1 MKQMSYI
8 WKTISIIYKENKVH
22 LIAGIFLL
30 LLVATFPFIKL
41 VSINLLV
48 DEISKEVFDYS
59 KILLLILF
67 FCVSLFISNSASFVN
82 LLGSY
87 LWITAEIALQNVIIK
102 TTAKKSLAF
111 FDNADDCKKLD
122 KAKEGYGSAVGV
134 TMMFISTFFISF
146 ASFIMILSYLAQIN
160 PKMVL
165 ALFIIIP
172 IKVVSSLKVM
182 KEAQKLRDEQTEDR
196 MKVQKYAGY
205 ITSKDSKI
213 FMASDFFLKKWYHI
227 YSKMVNK
234 GNQVS
239 NKNLLIDLLSNCVMY
254 FCYAAIIYITII
266 YGNNDL
272 GQMVVLFVAMETIF
286 NNINAIVSQLCDLMQ
301 NTFLSNDL
309 YNYIEDISNEHIK
322 KNIEKENGISLKD
335 VTYSY
340 ANSSKK
346 ALKNITLNIK
356 PKENIAIVGKN
367 GAGKSTLIKLI
378 SGLYQPTGGSIKY
391 CRDYGLTEE
400 SYDNISIMP
409 QDVVLYNL
417 TLGENIGISHMEQ
430 MGNSEKIKNTLIN
443 AFGINKFNKFN
454 NGIDTVIG
462 KEFGGIDLSGGEK
475 QRISYGR
482 TLFRP
487 HTMVFLDE
495 PTAAVDPL
503 TEEKIYQEFIEI
515 SKDKTTFFIT
525 HRLASVRFADRIIV
539 MDEGR
544 IVEQGTH
551 NELMKRNGLYSEI
564 YQLQKQS
571 F

>member
-48 DEISKEVFDYS
+48 DEISKEAFDYYR
-59 KILLLILF
+59 ILVLILF

-102 TTAKKSLAF
+102 ATAKKSLAF

-146 ASFIMILSYLAQIN
+146 ASFVMILSYLAQIN

-165 ALFIIIP
+165 ALLIIIP
-172 IKVVSSLKVM
+172 IKVLSSLKVM
-182 KEAQKLRDEQTEDR
+182 KETQKLRDEQTEDR
-196 MKVQKYAGY
+196 MKVQKYASY

-239 NKNLLIDLLSNCVMY
+239 NKNLLIDLFSNCVMY

-309 YNYIEDISNEHIK
+309 YNYIEDTSNER
-322 KNIEKENGISLKD
+322 IEKCIDKEDGISLKE

-378 SGLYQPTGGSIKY
+378 SGLYQPTSGSIKY
-391 CRDYGLTEE
+391 GRNYGFSEE

-430 MGNSEKIKNTLIN
+430 MGNSEKIKDILVNV
-443 AFGINKFNKFN
+443 FGINKFNKFN
-454 NGIDTVIG
+454 NGINTVIG

-551 NELMKRNGLYSEI
+551 NELMEMNGLYSEI
-564 YQLQKQS
+564 YKLQKES

>member
-8 WKTISIIYKENKVH
+8 WKTVSIIYKENKLH

-48 DEISKEVFDYS
+48 DEISKEAFDYYR
-59 KILLLILF
+59 ILVLILF

-102 TTAKKSLAF
+102 ATAKKSLAF

-146 ASFIMILSYLAQIN
+146 ASFVMILSYLAQIN

-165 ALFIIIP
+165 VLLIIIP
-172 IKVVSSLKVM
+172 IKVLSSLKVM
-182 KEAQKLRDEQTEDR
+182 KETQKLRDEQTEDR
-196 MKVQKYAGY
+196 MKVQKYASY

-239 NKNLLIDLLSNCVMY
+239 NKNLLIDLFSNCVMY

-309 YNYIEDISNEHIK
+309 YNYIEDNSNER
-322 KNIEKENGISLKD
+322 IEKCIDKEDGISLKE

-378 SGLYQPTGGSIKY
+378 SGLYQPTSGSIKY
-391 CRDYGLTEE
+391 GRNYGFSEE

-430 MGNSEKIKNTLIN
+430 MGNSEKIKDILVNV
-443 AFGINKFNKFN
+443 FGINKFNKFN
-454 NGIDTVIG
+454 NGINTVIG

-551 NELMKRNGLYSEI
+551 NELMEMNGLYSEI
-564 YQLQKQS
+564 YKLQKES

>member
-1 MKQMSYI
+1 MSYI
-8 WKTISIIYKENKVH
+8 WKTVSIIYKENKLH

-48 DEISKEVFDYS
+48 DEISKEAFDYYR
-59 KILLLILF
+59 ILVLILF

-102 TTAKKSLAF
+102 ATAKKSLAF

-146 ASFIMILSYLAQIN
+146 ASFVMILSYLAQIN

-165 ALFIIIP
+165 ALLIIIP
-172 IKVVSSLKVM
+172 IKVLSSLKVM
-182 KEAQKLRDEQTEDR
+182 KETQKLRDEQTEDR
-196 MKVQKYAGY
+196 MKVQKYASY

-239 NKNLLIDLLSNCVMY
+239 NKNLLIDLFSNCVMY

-309 YNYIEDISNEHIK
+309 YNYIEDTSNER
-322 KNIEKENGISLKD
+322 IEKCIDKEDGISLKK

-378 SGLYQPTGGSIKY
+378 SGLYQPTSGSIKY
-391 CRDYGLTEE
+391 GRNYGFSEE

-430 MGNSEKIKNTLIN
+430 MGNSEKIKDILVNV
-443 AFGINKFNKFN
+443 FGINKFNKFN
-454 NGIDTVIG
+454 NGINTVIG

-551 NELMKRNGLYSEI
+551 NELMEMNGLYSEI
-564 YQLQKQS
+564 YKLQKES

>member
-8 WKTISIIYKENKVH
+8 WKTISIIYKENKLH

-48 DEISKEVFDYS
+48 DEISKEAFDYY

-146 ASFIMILSYLAQIN
+146 ASFVMILSYLAQIN

-172 IKVVSSLKVM
+172 IKVLSSLKVM

-239 NKNLLIDLLSNCVMY
+239 NKNLLIDLFSNCVMY

-309 YNYIEDISNEHIK
+309 YSYIEDTSNEHIQK
-322 KNIEKENGISLKD
+322 SIDKEGGISLKE

-391 CRDYGLTEE
+391 GRNYGFTEE

-430 MGNSEKIKNTLIN
+430 MENSEKIKKILVNV
-443 AFGINKFNKFN
+443 FGINKFNKFN

-551 NELMKRNGLYSEI
+551 NELMEMNGLYSEI
-564 YQLQKQS
+564 YQLQKES

>member
-8 WKTISIIYKENKVH
+8 WKTISIIYKENKLH

-48 DEISKEVFDYS
+48 DEISKEIFDYS
-59 KILLLILF
+59 KVLFLILF
-67 FCVSLFISNSASFVN
+67 FCISLFISNSASFVN

-111 FDNADDCKKLD
+111 FDNAEDCKKLD

-146 ASFIMILSYLAQIN
+146 ASFVMILSYLAQIN

-196 MKVQKYAGY
+196 MRVQKYAGY

-213 FMASDFFLKKWYHI
+213 FMASDFFLKKWNDL

-239 NKNLLIDLLSNCVMY
+239 NKNLLIDLFSNCVMY

-266 YGNNDL
+266 YGNNGL

-309 YNYIEDISNEHIK
+309 YYYIEDTSNEY
-322 KNIEKENGISLKD
+322 IEKKIDKEEGISLKE

-378 SGLYQPTGGSIKY
+378 SGLYKPTDGSIS
-391 CRDYGLTEE
+391 YGRNYGFTKEG
-400 SYDNISIMP
+400 YDNISIMP

-430 MGNSEKIKNTLIN
+430 MGNSEKIKNILIN
-443 AFGINKFNKFN
+443 VFGINKFNKFSH
-454 NGIDTVIG
+454 GIDSVIG

-515 SKDKTTFFIT
+515 SREKTTFFIT

-551 NELMKRNGLYSEI
+551 NELMKMNGLYSEI
-564 YQLQKQS
+564 YKLQKES

>member
-8 WKTISIIYKENKVH
+8 WKTISIIYKENKLH

-48 DEISKEVFDYS
+48 DEISKEAFDYYR
-59 KILLLILF
+59 ILVLILF

-102 TTAKKSLAF
+102 ATAKKSLAF

-146 ASFIMILSYLAQIN
+146 ASFVMILSYLAQIN

-165 ALFIIIP
+165 ALLIIIP
-172 IKVVSSLKVM
+172 IKVLSSLKVM
-182 KEAQKLRDEQTEDR
+182 KETQKLRDEQTEDR
-196 MKVQKYAGY
+196 MKVQKYASY

-239 NKNLLIDLLSNCVMY
+239 NKNLLIDLFSNCVMY

-309 YNYIEDISNEHIK
+309 YNYIEDTSNER
-322 KNIEKENGISLKD
+322 IEKCIDKEDGISLKE

-378 SGLYQPTGGSIKY
+378 SGLYQPTSGSIKY
-391 CRDYGLTEE
+391 GRNYGFSEE

-430 MGNSEKIKNTLIN
+430 MGNSEKIKDILVNV
-443 AFGINKFNKFN
+443 FGINKFNKFN
-454 NGIDTVIG
+454 NGINTVIG

-551 NELMKRNGLYSEI
+551 NELMEMNGLYSEI
-564 YQLQKQS
+564 YKLQKES

>member
-391 CRDYGLTEE
+391 GRDYGLTEE

-454 NGIDTVIG
+454 NGINTVIG

-551 NELMKRNGLYSEI
+551 NELMEMNGLYSEI

>member
-1 MKQMSYI
+1 MSYI
-8 WKTISIIYKENKVH
+8 WKTVSIIYKENKLH

-48 DEISKEVFDYS
+48 DEISKEAFDYYR
-59 KILLLILF
+59 ILVLILF

-146 ASFIMILSYLAQIN
+146 ASFVMILSYLAQIN

-165 ALFIIIP
+165 ALLIIIP
-172 IKVVSSLKVM
+172 IKVLSSLKVM
-182 KEAQKLRDEQTEDR
+182 KETQKLRDEQTEDR
-196 MKVQKYAGY
+196 MKVQKYASY

-239 NKNLLIDLLSNCVMY
+239 NKNLLIDLFSNCVMY

-309 YNYIEDISNEHIK
+309 YNYIEDTSNER
-322 KNIEKENGISLKD
+322 IEKCIDKEDGISLKE

-378 SGLYQPTGGSIKY
+378 SGLYQPTSGSIKY
-391 CRDYGLTEE
+391 GRNYGFSEE

-430 MGNSEKIKNTLIN
+430 MGNSEKIKDILVNV
-443 AFGINKFNKFN
+443 FGINKFNKFN
-454 NGIDTVIG
+454 NGINTVIG

-551 NELMKRNGLYSEI
+551 NELMEMNGLYSEI
-564 YQLQKQS
+564 YKLQKES

>member
-8 WKTISIIYKENKVH
+8 WKTVSIIYKENKLH

-48 DEISKEVFDYS
+48 DEISKEAFDYYR
-59 KILLLILF
+59 ILVLILF

-102 TTAKKSLAF
+102 ATAKKSLAF

-146 ASFIMILSYLAQIN
+146 ASFVMILSYLAQIN

-165 ALFIIIP
+165 ALLIIIP
-172 IKVVSSLKVM
+172 IKVLSSLKVM
-182 KEAQKLRDEQTEDR
+182 KETQKLRDEQTEDR
-196 MKVQKYAGY
+196 MKVQKYASY

-239 NKNLLIDLLSNCVMY
+239 NKNLLIDLFSNCVMY

-309 YNYIEDISNEHIK
+309 YNYIEDTSNER
-322 KNIEKENGISLKD
+322 IEKCIDKEDGISLKE

-378 SGLYQPTGGSIKY
+378 SGLYQPTSGSIKY
-391 CRDYGLTEE
+391 GRNYGFSEE

-430 MGNSEKIKNTLIN
+430 MGNSEKIKDILVNV
-443 AFGINKFNKFN
+443 FGTNKFNKFN
-454 NGIDTVIG
+454 NGINTVIG

-551 NELMKRNGLYSEI
+551 NELMEMNGLYSEI
-564 YQLQKQS
+564 YKLQKES

>member
-8 WKTISIIYKENKVH
+8 WKTISIIYKENKSH

-48 DEISKEVFDYS
+48 DEISKEIFDYS
-59 KILLLILF
+59 KVLFLILF
-67 FCVSLFISNSASFVN
+67 FCISLFISNSASFVN

-111 FDNADDCKKLD
+111 FDNAEDCKKLD

-146 ASFIMILSYLAQIN
+146 ASFVMILSYLAQIN

-196 MKVQKYAGY
+196 MRVQKYAGY

-213 FMASDFFLKKWYHI
+213 FMASDFFLKKWNDL

-239 NKNLLIDLLSNCVMY
+239 NKNLLIDLFSNCVMY

-266 YGNNDL
+266 YGNNGL

-309 YNYIEDISNEHIK
+309 YYYIEDTSNEY
-322 KNIEKENGISLKD
+322 IEKKIDKEEGISLKE

-378 SGLYQPTGGSIKY
+378 SGLYKPTDGSIS
-391 CRDYGLTEE
+391 YGRNYGFTKEG
-400 SYDNISIMP
+400 YDNISIMP

-430 MGNSEKIKNTLIN
+430 MGNSEKIKNILIN
-443 AFGINKFNKFN
+443 VFGINKFNKFSH
-454 NGIDTVIG
+454 GIDSVIG

-515 SKDKTTFFIT
+515 SREKTTFFIT

-551 NELMKRNGLYSEI
+551 NELMKMNGLYSEI
-564 YQLQKQS
+564 YKLQKES

>member
-8 WKTISIIYKENKVH
+8 WKTVSIIYKENKLH

-48 DEISKEVFDYS
+48 DEISKEAFDYYR
-59 KILLLILF
+59 ILVLILF

-102 TTAKKSLAF
+102 ATAKKSLAF

-146 ASFIMILSYLAQIN
+146 ASFVMILSYLAQIN

-165 ALFIIIP
+165 ALLIIIP
-172 IKVVSSLKVM
+172 IKVLSSLKVM
-182 KEAQKLRDEQTEDR
+182 KETQKLRDEQTEDR
-196 MKVQKYAGY
+196 MKVQKYASY

-239 NKNLLIDLLSNCVMY
+239 NKNLLIDLFSNCVMY

-309 YNYIEDISNEHIK
+309 YNYIEDTSNER
-322 KNIEKENGISLKD
+322 IEKCIDKEDGISLKE

-378 SGLYQPTGGSIKY
+378 SGLYQPTSGSIKY
-391 CRDYGLTEE
+391 GRNYGFSEE

-430 MGNSEKIKNTLIN
+430 MGDRK
-443 AFGINKFNKFN
+443 
-454 NGIDTVIG
+454 
-462 KEFGGIDLSGGEK
+462 
-475 QRISYGR
+475 
-482 TLFRP
+482 
-487 HTMVFLDE
+487 
-495 PTAAVDPL
+495 
-503 TEEKIYQEFIEI
+503 
-515 SKDKTTFFIT
+515 
-525 HRLASVRFADRIIV
+525 SVV
-539 MDEGR
+539 
-544 IVEQGTH
+544 
-551 NELMKRNGLYSEI
+551 
-564 YQLQKQS
+564 
-571 F
+571 

>member
-8 WKTISIIYKENKVH
+8 WKTVSIIYKENKLH

-48 DEISKEVFDYS
+48 DEISKEAFDYYR
-59 KILLLILF
+59 ILVLILF

-102 TTAKKSLAF
+102 ATAKKSLAF

-146 ASFIMILSYLAQIN
+146 ASFVMILSYLAQIN

-165 ALFIIIP
+165 ALLIIIP
-172 IKVVSSLKVM
+172 IKVLSSLKVM
-182 KEAQKLRDEQTEDR
+182 KETQKLRDEQTEDR
-196 MKVQKYAGY
+196 MKVQKYASY

-239 NKNLLIDLLSNCVMY
+239 NKNLLIDLFSNCVMY

-309 YNYIEDISNEHIK
+309 YNYIEDTSNER
-322 KNIEKENGISLKD
+322 IEKCIDKEDGISLKE

-378 SGLYQPTGGSIKY
+378 SGLYQPTSGSIKY
-391 CRDYGLTEE
+391 GRNYGFSEE

-430 MGNSEKIKNTLIN
+430 MGNSEKIKDILVNV
-443 AFGINKFNKFN
+443 FGINKFNKFN
-454 NGIDTVIG
+454 NGINTVIG

-482 TLFRP
+482 TLFRS

-551 NELMKRNGLYSEI
+551 NELMEMNGLYSEI
-564 YQLQKQS
+564 YKLQKES

>member
-8 WKTISIIYKENKVH
+8 WKTVSIIYKENKLH

-48 DEISKEVFDYS
+48 DEISKEAFDYYR
-59 KILLLILF
+59 ILVLILF

-102 TTAKKSLAF
+102 ATAKKSLAF

-146 ASFIMILSYLAQIN
+146 ASFVMILSYLAQIN

-165 ALFIIIP
+165 ALLIIIP
-172 IKVVSSLKVM
+172 IKVLSSLKVM
-182 KEAQKLRDEQTEDR
+182 KETQKLRDEQTEDR
-196 MKVQKYAGY
+196 MKVQKYASY

-239 NKNLLIDLLSNCVMY
+239 NKNLLIDLFSNCVMY

-309 YNYIEDISNEHIK
+309 YNYIEDTSNER
-322 KNIEKENGISLKD
+322 IEKCIDKEDGISLKE

-378 SGLYQPTGGSIKY
+378 SGLYQPTSGSIKY
-391 CRDYGLTEE
+391 GRNYGFSEE
-400 SYDNISIMP
+400 NYDNISIMP

-430 MGNSEKIKNTLIN
+430 MGNSEKIKDILVNV
-443 AFGINKFNKFN
+443 FGINKFNKFN
-454 NGIDTVIG
+454 NGINTVIG

-551 NELMKRNGLYSEI
+551 NELMEMNGLYSEI
-564 YQLQKQS
+564 YKLQKES

>member
-8 WKTISIIYKENKVH
+8 WKTISIIYKENKLH

-48 DEISKEVFDYS
+48 DEISKEAFDYYR
-59 KILLLILF
+59 ILVLILF

-102 TTAKKSLAF
+102 ATAKKSLAF

-146 ASFIMILSYLAQIN
+146 ASFVMILSYLAQIN

-165 ALFIIIP
+165 ALLIIIP
-172 IKVVSSLKVM
+172 IKVLSSLKVM
-182 KEAQKLRDEQTEDR
+182 KETQKLRDEQTEDR
-196 MKVQKYAGY
+196 MKVQKYASY

-239 NKNLLIDLLSNCVMY
+239 NKNLLIDLFSNCVMY

-309 YNYIEDISNEHIK
+309 YNYIEDTSNER
-322 KNIEKENGISLKD
+322 IEKCIDKEDGISLKE

-378 SGLYQPTGGSIKY
+378 SGLYQPTSGSIKY
-391 CRDYGLTEE
+391 GRNYGFSEE
-400 SYDNISIMP
+400 NYDNISIMP

-430 MGNSEKIKNTLIN
+430 MGNSEKIKDILVNV
-443 AFGINKFNKFN
+443 FGINKFNKFN
-454 NGIDTVIG
+454 NGINTVIG

-551 NELMKRNGLYSEI
+551 NELMEMNGLYSEI
-564 YQLQKQS
+564 YKLQKES

>member
-8 WKTISIIYKENKVH
+8 WKTVSIIYKENKLH

-48 DEISKEVFDYS
+48 DEISKEAFDYYR
-59 KILLLILF
+59 ILVLILF

-102 TTAKKSLAF
+102 ATAKKSLAF

-146 ASFIMILSYLAQIN
+146 ASFVMILSYLAQIN

-165 ALFIIIP
+165 ALLIIIP
-172 IKVVSSLKVM
+172 IKVLSSLKVM
-182 KEAQKLRDEQTEDR
+182 KETQKLRDEQTEDR

-239 NKNLLIDLLSNCVMY
+239 NKNLLIDLFSNCVMY

-309 YNYIEDISNEHIK
+309 YNYIEDTSNER
-322 KNIEKENGISLKD
+322 IEKCIDKEDGISLKE

-378 SGLYQPTGGSIKY
+378 SGLYQPTSGSIKY
-391 CRDYGLTEE
+391 GRNYGFSEE

-430 MGNSEKIKNTLIN
+430 MGNSEKIKDILVNV
-443 AFGINKFNKFN
+443 FGINKFNKFN
-454 NGIDTVIG
+454 NGINTVIG

-551 NELMKRNGLYSEI
+551 NELMEMNGLYSEI
-564 YQLQKQS
+564 YKLQKES

>member
-8 WKTISIIYKENKVH
+8 WKTVSIIYKENKLH

-48 DEISKEVFDYS
+48 DEISKEAFDYYR
-59 KILLLILF
+59 ILVLILF

-102 TTAKKSLAF
+102 ATAKKSLAF

-146 ASFIMILSYLAQIN
+146 ASFVMILSYLAQIN

-165 ALFIIIP
+165 ALLIIIP
-172 IKVVSSLKVM
+172 IKVLSSLKVM
-182 KEAQKLRDEQTEDR
+182 KETQKLRDEQTEDR
-196 MKVQKYAGY
+196 MKVQKYASY

-239 NKNLLIDLLSNCVMY
+239 NKNLLIDLFSNCVMY

-309 YNYIEDISNEHIK
+309 YNYIEDTSNER
-322 KNIEKENGISLKD
+322 IEKCIDKEDGISLKE

-378 SGLYQPTGGSIKY
+378 SGLYQPTSGSIKY
-391 CRDYGLTEE
+391 GRNYRFSEE

-430 MGNSEKIKNTLIN
+430 MGNSEKIKDILVNV
-443 AFGINKFNKFN
+443 FGINKFNKFN
-454 NGIDTVIG
+454 NGINTVIG

-551 NELMKRNGLYSEI
+551 NELMEMNGLYSEI
-564 YQLQKQS
+564 YKLQKES

>member
-1 MKQMSYI
+1 
-8 WKTISIIYKENKVH
+8 
-22 LIAGIFLL
+22 
-30 LLVATFPFIKL
+30 
-41 VSINLLV
+41 
-48 DEISKEVFDYS
+48 
-59 KILLLILF
+59 
-67 FCVSLFISNSASFVN
+67 
-82 LLGSY
+82 
-87 LWITAEIALQNVIIK
+87 
-102 TTAKKSLAF
+102 
-111 FDNADDCKKLD
+111 
-122 KAKEGYGSAVGV
+122 
-134 TMMFISTFFISF
+134 
-146 ASFIMILSYLAQIN
+146 
-160 PKMVL
+160 
-165 ALFIIIP
+165 
-172 IKVVSSLKVM
+172 
-182 KEAQKLRDEQTEDR
+182 
-196 MKVQKYAGY
+196 
-205 ITSKDSKI
+205 
-213 FMASDFFLKKWYHI
+213 
-227 YSKMVNK
+227 
-234 GNQVS
+234 
-239 NKNLLIDLLSNCVMY
+239 
-254 FCYAAIIYITII
+254 
-266 YGNNDL
+266 
-272 GQMVVLFVAMETIF
+272 MVVLFVAMETIF

-309 YNYIEDISNEHIK
+309 YNYIEDTSNER
-322 KNIEKENGISLKD
+322 IEKCIDKEDGISLKE

-378 SGLYQPTGGSIKY
+378 SGLYQPTSGSIKY
-391 CRDYGLTEE
+391 GRNYGFSEE

-430 MGNSEKIKNTLIN
+430 MGNSEKIKDILVNV
-443 AFGINKFNKFN
+443 FGINKFNKFN
-454 NGIDTVIG
+454 NGINTVIG

-551 NELMKRNGLYSEI
+551 NELMEMNGLYSEI
-564 YQLQKQS
+564 YKLQKES

>member
-59 KILLLILF
+59 KILFLILF

-111 FDNADDCKKLD
+111 FDNAEDCKKLD

-165 ALFIIIP
+165 VLFIIIP

-205 ITSKDSKI
+205 ISSKDSKI
-213 FMASDFFLKKWYHI
+213 FMASDFFLKKWYRI
-227 YSKMVNK
+227 YFKMVNK

-239 NKNLLIDLLSNCVMY
+239 NKNLLIDLFSNCVMY
-254 FCYAAIIYITII
+254 FCYVAIIYITII
-266 YGNNDL
+266 CGNNDL

-309 YNYIEDISNEHIK
+309 YNYIEDTSNEHI
-322 KNIEKENGISLKD
+322 EKSIDSEDGISLKE

-378 SGLYQPTGGSIKY
+378 SGLYQPTSGSIKY
-391 CRDYGLTEE
+391 GCNYGFTEE

-409 QDVVLYNL
+409 QEVVLYNL

-430 MGNSEKIKNTLIN
+430 MENSEKIKKILVNV
-443 AFGINKFNKFN
+443 FGINKFNKFI

-551 NELMKRNGLYSEI
+551 NELMNMNGLYSEI

>member
-8 WKTISIIYKENKVH
+8 LKTISIIYKENKLH
-22 LIAGIFLL
+22 LISCIFLL

-48 DEISKEVFDYS
+48 DEISKESFDYY

-67 FCVSLFISNSASFVN
+67 FCVSMFVSNSASFVN

-87 LWITAEIALQNVIIK
+87 LWITAEIALQNAIIN

-122 KAKEGYGSAVGV
+122 KAKEGYGRAVEI
-134 TMMFISTFFISF
+134 TMKFISALFIFFV
-146 ASFIMILSYLAQIN
+146 SFIMTLSYLAQIN

-165 ALFIIIP
+165 ALLLIVP
-172 IKVVSSLKVM
+172 LKVLSSLKVM

-196 MKVQKYAGY
+196 MRVQKYSGY

-213 FMASDFFLKKWYHI
+213 FMASEFFLKKWYDL
-227 YSKMVNK
+227 YSKIVNK
-234 GNQVS
+234 GNSVNQ
-239 NKNLLIDLLSNCVMY
+239 KNLLIDLSSNCVMY
-254 FCYAAIIYITII
+254 FCYAAIIYRTII
-266 YGNNDL
+266 YGDNDL

-286 NNINAIVSQLCDLMQ
+286 NNINAIVTQLCDLMQ

-309 YNYIEDISNEHIK
+309 YRYIEDASKEHMER
-322 KNIEKENGISLKD
+322 NIGKEDGIFLKG

-346 ALKNITLNIK
+346 ALKNITLHIRPN
-356 PKENIAIVGKN
+356 ENIAIVGKN

-378 SGLYQPTGGSIKY
+378 SGLYSPTGGSIEY
-391 CRDYGLTEE
+391 GRNYGLAEE
-400 SYDNISIMP
+400 GYENISIMP
-409 QDVVLYNL
+409 QDVMLYHL
-417 TLGENIGISHMEQ
+417 TLGENIGISNMEQ
-430 MGNSEKIKNTLIN
+430 MENSEEIRNTLIKI
-443 AFGINKFNKFN
+443 FGVNKFSKFN
-454 NGIDTVIG
+454 DGIDTVIG

-487 HTMVFLDE
+487 HTIVFLDE

-503 TEEKIYQEFIEI
+503 TEEKIYKEFIEI
-515 SKDKTTFFIT
+515 SRDKTTFFIT

-544 IVEQGTH
+544 IMEQGTH
-551 NELMKRNGLYSEI
+551 AELMEMKGLYSEI
-564 YQLQKQS
+564 YRLQKES

>member
-8 WKTISIIYKENKVH
+8 WKTVSIIYKENKLH

-48 DEISKEVFDYS
+48 DEISKETFDYYR
-59 KILLLILF
+59 ILVLILF

-102 TTAKKSLAF
+102 ATAKKSLAF

-146 ASFIMILSYLAQIN
+146 ASFVMILSYLAQIN

-165 ALFIIIP
+165 ALLIIIP
-172 IKVVSSLKVM
+172 IKVLSSLKVM
-182 KEAQKLRDEQTEDR
+182 KETQKLRDEQTEDR

-239 NKNLLIDLLSNCVMY
+239 NKNLLIDLFSNCVMY

-309 YNYIEDISNEHIK
+309 YNYIEDTSNERIGK
-322 KNIEKENGISLKD
+322 CIDKEDGISLKE

-391 CRDYGLTEE
+391 GRNYGFSEE

-430 MGNSEKIKNTLIN
+430 MGNSEKIKDILVNV
-443 AFGINKFNKFN
+443 FGINKFNKFN
-454 NGIDTVIG
+454 NGINTVIG

-551 NELMKRNGLYSEI
+551 NELMEMNGLYSEI
-564 YQLQKQS
+564 YKLQKES

>member
-1 MKQMSYI
+1 MSYI
-8 WKTISIIYKENKVH
+8 WKTVSIIYKENKLH

-48 DEISKEVFDYS
+48 DEISKEAFDYYR
-59 KILLLILF
+59 ILVLILF

-102 TTAKKSLAF
+102 ATAKKSLAF

-146 ASFIMILSYLAQIN
+146 ASFVMILSYLAQIN

-165 ALFIIIP
+165 ALLIIIP
-172 IKVVSSLKVM
+172 IKVLSSLKVM
-182 KEAQKLRDEQTEDR
+182 KETQKLRDEQTEDR
-196 MKVQKYAGY
+196 MKVQKYASY

-239 NKNLLIDLLSNCVMY
+239 NKNLLIDLFSNCVMY

-309 YNYIEDISNEHIK
+309 YNYIEDTSNER
-322 KNIEKENGISLKD
+322 IEKCIDKEDGISLKE

-378 SGLYQPTGGSIKY
+378 SGLYQPTSGSIKY
-391 CRDYGLTEE
+391 GRNYGFSEE

-430 MGNSEKIKNTLIN
+430 MGNSEKIKDILVNV
-443 AFGINKFNKFN
+443 FGTNKFNKFN
-454 NGIDTVIG
+454 NGINTVIG

-551 NELMKRNGLYSEI
+551 NELMEMNGLYSEI
-564 YQLQKQS
+564 YKLQKES

>member
-8 WKTISIIYKENKVH
+8 WKTVSIIYKENKLH

-48 DEISKEVFDYS
+48 DEISKEAFDYYR
-59 KILLLILF
+59 ILVLILF

-102 TTAKKSLAF
+102 ATAKKSLAF

-146 ASFIMILSYLAQIN
+146 ASFVMILSYLAQIN

-165 ALFIIIP
+165 ALLIIIP
-172 IKVVSSLKVM
+172 IKVLSSLKVM
-182 KEAQKLRDEQTEDR
+182 KETQKLRDEQTEDR
-196 MKVQKYAGY
+196 MKVQKYASY

-239 NKNLLIDLLSNCVMY
+239 NKNLLIDLFSNCVMY

-309 YNYIEDISNEHIK
+309 YNYIEDTSNER
-322 KNIEKENGISLKD
+322 IEKCIDKEDGISLKE

-378 SGLYQPTGGSIKY
+378 SGLYQPTSGSIKY
-391 CRDYGLTEE
+391 GRNYGFSEE

-430 MGNSEKIKNTLIN
+430 MGNSEKIKDILVNV
-443 AFGINKFNKFN
+443 FGINKFNKFN
-454 NGIDTVIG
+454 NGINTVIG

-551 NELMKRNGLYSEI
+551 NELMEMNGLYSEI
-564 YQLQKQS
+564 YKLQKES

>member
-1 MKQMSYI
+1 
-8 WKTISIIYKENKVH
+8 
-22 LIAGIFLL
+22 
-30 LLVATFPFIKL
+30 
-41 VSINLLV
+41 
-48 DEISKEVFDYS
+48 
-59 KILLLILF
+59 
-67 FCVSLFISNSASFVN
+67 
-82 LLGSY
+82 
-87 LWITAEIALQNVIIK
+87 
-102 TTAKKSLAF
+102 
-111 FDNADDCKKLD
+111 
-122 KAKEGYGSAVGV
+122 
-134 TMMFISTFFISF
+134 
-146 ASFIMILSYLAQIN
+146 
-160 PKMVL
+160 
-165 ALFIIIP
+165 
-172 IKVVSSLKVM
+172 
-182 KEAQKLRDEQTEDR
+182 
-196 MKVQKYAGY
+196 
-205 ITSKDSKI
+205 
-213 FMASDFFLKKWYHI
+213 
-227 YSKMVNK
+227 
-234 GNQVS
+234 
-239 NKNLLIDLLSNCVMY
+239 
-254 FCYAAIIYITII
+254 
-266 YGNNDL
+266 
-272 GQMVVLFVAMETIF
+272 MVVLFVAMETIF

-309 YNYIEDISNEHIK
+309 YYYIEDTSNEY
-322 KNIEKENGISLKD
+322 IEKKIDKEEGISLKE

-378 SGLYQPTGGSIKY
+378 SGLYKPTDGSIS
-391 CRDYGLTEE
+391 YGRNYGFTKEG
-400 SYDNISIMP
+400 YDNISIMP

-430 MGNSEKIKNTLIN
+430 MGNSEKIKNILIN
-443 AFGINKFNKFN
+443 VFGINKFNKFSH
-454 NGIDTVIG
+454 GIDSVIG

-515 SKDKTTFFIT
+515 SREKTTFFIT

-551 NELMKRNGLYSEI
+551 NELMKMNGLYSEI
-564 YQLQKQS
+564 YKLQKES

>member
-8 WKTISIIYKENKVH
+8 WKTVSIIYKENKLH

-48 DEISKEVFDYS
+48 DEISKEAFDYYR
-59 KILLLILF
+59 ILVLILF

-102 TTAKKSLAF
+102 ATAKKSLAF

-146 ASFIMILSYLAQIN
+146 ASFVMILSYLAQIN

-165 ALFIIIP
+165 ALLIIIP
-172 IKVVSSLKVM
+172 IKVLSSLKVM
-182 KEAQKLRDEQTEDR
+182 KETQKLRDEQTEDR
-196 MKVQKYAGY
+196 MKVQKYASY

-227 YSKMVNK
+227 YSKMVNR

-239 NKNLLIDLLSNCVMY
+239 NKNLLIDLFSNCVMY

-309 YNYIEDISNEHIK
+309 YNYIEDTSNER
-322 KNIEKENGISLKD
+322 IEKCIDKEDGISLKE

-378 SGLYQPTGGSIKY
+378 SGLYQPTSGSIKY
-391 CRDYGLTEE
+391 GRNYGFSEE
-400 SYDNISIMP
+400 NYDNISIMP

-430 MGNSEKIKNTLIN
+430 MGNSEKIKDILVNV
-443 AFGINKFNKFN
+443 FGINKFNKFN
-454 NGIDTVIG
+454 NGINTVIG

-551 NELMKRNGLYSEI
+551 NELMEMNGLYSEI
-564 YQLQKQS
+564 YKLQKES

>member
-8 WKTISIIYKENKVH
+8 WKTVSIIYKENKLH

-48 DEISKEVFDYS
+48 DEISKEAFDYYR
-59 KILLLILF
+59 ILVLILF

-146 ASFIMILSYLAQIN
+146 ASFVMILSYLAQIN

-165 ALFIIIP
+165 ALLIIIP
-172 IKVVSSLKVM
+172 IKVLSSLKVM
-182 KEAQKLRDEQTEDR
+182 KETQKLRDEQTEDR
-196 MKVQKYAGY
+196 MKVQKYASY

-239 NKNLLIDLLSNCVMY
+239 NKNLLIDLFSNCVMY

-309 YNYIEDISNEHIK
+309 YNYIEDTSNER
-322 KNIEKENGISLKD
+322 IEKCIDKEDGISLKE

-378 SGLYQPTGGSIKY
+378 SGLYQPTSGSIKY
-391 CRDYGLTEE
+391 GRNYGFSEE

-430 MGNSEKIKNTLIN
+430 MGNSEKIKDILVNV
-443 AFGINKFNKFN
+443 FGINKFNKFN
-454 NGIDTVIG
+454 NGINTVIG

-551 NELMKRNGLYSEI
+551 NELMEMNGLYSEI
-564 YQLQKQS
+564 YKLQKES

>member
-1 MKQMSYI
+1 MSYI
-8 WKTISIIYKENKVH
+8 WKTVSIIYKENKLH

-48 DEISKEVFDYS
+48 DEISKEAFDYYR
-59 KILLLILF
+59 ILVLILF

-102 TTAKKSLAF
+102 ATAKKSLAF

-146 ASFIMILSYLAQIN
+146 ASFVMILSYLAQIN

-165 ALFIIIP
+165 ALLIIIP
-172 IKVVSSLKVM
+172 IKVLSSLKVM
-182 KEAQKLRDEQTEDR
+182 KETQKLRDEQTEDR
-196 MKVQKYAGY
+196 MKVQKYASY

-239 NKNLLIDLLSNCVMY
+239 NKNLLIDLFSNCVMY

-309 YNYIEDISNEHIK
+309 YNYIEDTSNER
-322 KNIEKENGISLKD
+322 IEKCIDKEDGISLKE

-378 SGLYQPTGGSIKY
+378 SGLYQPTSGSIKY
-391 CRDYGLTEE
+391 GRNYGFSEE

-430 MGNSEKIKNTLIN
+430 MGNSEKIKDILVNV
-443 AFGINKFNKFN
+443 FGINKFNKFN
-454 NGIDTVIG
+454 NGINTVIG

-551 NELMKRNGLYSEI
+551 NELMEMNGLYSEI
-564 YQLQKQS
+564 YKLQKES

>member
-1 MKQMSYI
+1 MSYI
-8 WKTISIIYKENKVH
+8 WKTISIIYKENKSH

-48 DEISKEVFDYS
+48 DEISKEIFDYS
-59 KILLLILF
+59 KVLFLILF
-67 FCVSLFISNSASFVN
+67 FCISLFISNSASFVN

-111 FDNADDCKKLD
+111 FDNAEDCKKLD

-146 ASFIMILSYLAQIN
+146 ASFVMILSYLAQIN

-196 MKVQKYAGY
+196 MRVQKYAGY

-213 FMASDFFLKKWYHI
+213 FMASDFFLKKWNDL

-239 NKNLLIDLLSNCVMY
+239 NKNLLIDLFSNCVMY

-266 YGNNDL
+266 YGNNGL

-309 YNYIEDISNEHIK
+309 YYYIEDTSNEY
-322 KNIEKENGISLKD
+322 IEKKIDKEEGISLKE

-378 SGLYQPTGGSIKY
+378 SGLYKPTDGSIS
-391 CRDYGLTEE
+391 YGRNYGFTKEG
-400 SYDNISIMP
+400 YDNISIMP

-430 MGNSEKIKNTLIN
+430 MGNSEKIKNILIN
-443 AFGINKFNKFN
+443 VFGINKFNKFSH
-454 NGIDTVIG
+454 GIDSVIG

-515 SKDKTTFFIT
+515 SREKTTFFIT

-551 NELMKRNGLYSEI
+551 NELMKMNGLYSEI
-564 YQLQKQS
+564 YKLQKES

>member
-8 WKTISIIYKENKVH
+8 WKTISIIYKENKLH

-59 KILLLILF
+59 KVLFLILF
-67 FCVSLFISNSASFVN
+67 FCISLFISNSASFVN

-111 FDNADDCKKLD
+111 FDNAEDCKKLD

-146 ASFIMILSYLAQIN
+146 ASFVMILSYLAQIN

-196 MKVQKYAGY
+196 MRVQKYAGY

-213 FMASDFFLKKWYHI
+213 FMASDFFLKKWNDL

-239 NKNLLIDLLSNCVMY
+239 NKNLLIDLFSNCVMY

-266 YGNNDL
+266 YGNNGL

-309 YNYIEDISNEHIK
+309 YYYIEDTSNEY
-322 KNIEKENGISLKD
+322 IEKKIDKEEGISLKE

-378 SGLYQPTGGSIKY
+378 SGLYKPTDGSIS
-391 CRDYGLTEE
+391 YGRNYGFTKEG
-400 SYDNISIMP
+400 YDNISIMP

-430 MGNSEKIKNTLIN
+430 MGNSEKIKNILIN
-443 AFGINKFNKFN
+443 VFGINKFNKFSH
-454 NGIDTVIG
+454 GIDSVIG

-515 SKDKTTFFIT
+515 SREKTTFFIT

-551 NELMKRNGLYSEI
+551 NELMKMNGLYSEI
-564 YQLQKQS
+564 YKLQKES

>member
-8 WKTISIIYKENKVH
+8 WKTVSIIYKENKLH

-48 DEISKEVFDYS
+48 DEISKEAFDYYR
-59 KILLLILF
+59 ILVLILF

-102 TTAKKSLAF
+102 ATAKKSLAF

-146 ASFIMILSYLAQIN
+146 ASFVMILSYLAQIN

-165 ALFIIIP
+165 ALLIIIP
-172 IKVVSSLKVM
+172 IKVLSSLKVM
-182 KEAQKLRDEQTEDR
+182 KETQKLRDEQTEDR
-196 MKVQKYAGY
+196 MKVQKYASY

-239 NKNLLIDLLSNCVMY
+239 NKNLLIDLFSNCVMY

-309 YNYIEDISNEHIK
+309 YNYIEDTSNER
-322 KNIEKENGISLKD
+322 IEKCIDKEDGISLKK

-378 SGLYQPTGGSIKY
+378 SGLYQPTSGSIKY
-391 CRDYGLTEE
+391 GRNYGFSEE

-430 MGNSEKIKNTLIN
+430 MGNSEKIKDILVNV
-443 AFGINKFNKFN
+443 FGINKFNKFN
-454 NGIDTVIG
+454 NGINTVIG

-551 NELMKRNGLYSEI
+551 NELMEMNGLYSEI
-564 YQLQKQS
+564 YKLQKES